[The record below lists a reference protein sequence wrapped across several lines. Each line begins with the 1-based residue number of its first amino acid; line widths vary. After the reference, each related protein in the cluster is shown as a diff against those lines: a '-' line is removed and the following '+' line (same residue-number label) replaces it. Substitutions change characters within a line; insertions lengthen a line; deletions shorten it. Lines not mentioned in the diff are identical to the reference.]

1 MNCPNCGS
9 QSLIENGQDLIC
21 DSCRSVIKKNHS
33 ASANP
38 LYSNLVTD
46 NSNESIQKITLSTLL
61 ESVITI
67 KNEDRIG
74 TGFIIDES
82 GLVLTN
88 NHVVE
93 DAYVVYGSFDNYDIT
108 YPLYPIIRGDE
119 NNDLCLLQIDSNN
132 LFKPIKKTSETPTL
146 GDEVVTIG
154 NPHGIGL
161 SVSKG
166 SVSRLDQEGNLQ
178 MNMQLN
184 PGNSGGPVLNQ
195 RGEWVGIVSYLI
207 QEISAMSFAIGLQAV
222 DEFMNK
228 SEE

>member
-1 MNCPNCGS
+1 MNCQTCGNPA
-9 QSLIENGQDLIC
+9 LVEHGQDLIC
-21 DSCRSVIKKNHS
+21 EYCRSVQRRQQSEERIS
-33 ASANP
+33 QPSD
-38 LYSNLVTD
+38 YSD
-46 NSNESIQKITLSTLL
+46 NQLPHDRSTLDWNSLL
-61 ESVITI
+61 ESIITI

-74 TGFIIDES
+74 TGFIIDAA

-88 NHVVE
+88 YHVVE
-93 DAYVVYGSFDNYDIT
+93 EAPVVYGRIDNIDFS
-108 YPLYPIIRGDE
+108 YPLYPILLGDKDT
-119 NNDLCLLQIDSNN
+119 DLCLLQIDSNN
-132 LFKPIKKTSETPTL
+132 IFKPLKMASSIPSL
-146 GDEVVTIG
+146 GDEVATIG

-161 SVSKG
+161 SISKG
-166 SVSRLDQEGNLQ
+166 AISRLDQEGNLQ